1 MEVGDTHHV
10 TGSEFYGTS
19 FGGGT
24 VSGKKDKNGLM
35 AAASRDV
42 VRQAQRSEHVSKGTL
57 SRLKASLVNGVKRLQ
72 GKAPTLPRAESR
84 RGHDNSFYGA
94 GADTSRSAMRPLFT
108 ANVVARVVC
117 ESNFYGADTDSS
129 WSEKPPQSPVSRS
142 EVPWYSLD
150 ADVPQK
156 RSTPVGQGKTRPLVF
171 PYASS
176 SITKIE
182 ARYFLTRKE
191 MNDLQLPPKVPDSKP
206 WDLLGASEV
215 ELIDTEPDAGPVD
228 VAPIDAKP
236 DAELVYLDPIDA
248 KPAAELAY
256 LDPIDA
262 KPNAELVYLDPI
274 DAKPDAELAYLDPID
289 AKPAAGP
296 IYA

>member
-35 AAASRDV
+35 VAASSDV

-72 GKAPTLPRAESR
+72 GKATTLPRAESR

-206 WDLLGASEV
+206 WDSLGASEV

-236 DAELVYLDPIDA
+236 DAEL
-248 KPAAELAY
+248 
-256 LDPIDA
+256 
-262 KPNAELVYLDPI
+262 
-274 DAKPDAELAYLDPID
+274 AYLDPID